1 MESNEIY
8 DDAPNEPSMRRWLWG
23 IVFTALLVVIS
34 IGAVLWKNKV
44 MVADVVFRGH
54 EIVPTEVLQSL
65 ADIPRTSLLFALDDD
80 AIIERIE
87 AYPWIERASILKS
100 ILGNISITVTEHTP
114 KWRFGEDDNC
124 FLSAQGD
131 LLPLPPEDTDDSDGA
146 TGWTVPPEAFV
157 LPVIVPGAGPPE
169 YDCSMSSPE
178 RAEVALLLE
187 AINQLDENERP
198 YFATYY
204 RSEGAWWSRSI
215 PTPAGRPLTL
225 ALGATPIAANLQAFP
240 TFWSNILTREDL
252 ASAIRTV
259 DLRFE
264 GQIIVPRAG
273 EQIRLILEPT
283 SLP

>member
-1 MESNEIY
+1 
-8 DDAPNEPSMRRWLWG
+8 
-23 IVFTALLVVIS
+23 
-34 IGAVLWKNKV
+34 
-44 MVADVVFRGH
+44 
-54 EIVPTEVLQSL
+54 
-65 ADIPRTSLLFALDDD
+65 
-80 AIIERIE
+80 
-87 AYPWIERASILKS
+87 
-100 ILGNISITVTEHTP
+100 
-114 KWRFGEDDNC
+114 
-124 FLSAQGD
+124 
-131 LLPLPPEDTDDSDGA
+131 
-146 TGWTVPPEAFV
+146 
-157 LPVIVPGAGPPE
+157 
-169 YDCSMSSPE
+169 MSSPE

-273 EQIRLILEPT
+273 EQIRSILEPT